1 MVAKIY
7 ANIKIEKRMMKL
19 TNPLKKNND
28 MINENIIQTTAKIV
42 AFFLDILPLTSGRAN
57 SSFESL
63 STLMSTRSLMTNP

>member
-1 MVAKIY
+1 
-7 ANIKIEKRMMKL
+7 
-19 TNPLKKNND
+19 

-42 AFFLDILPLTSGRAN
+42 AFFLDMLPLTSGRAK